1 MKELLGKRIKELRTQ
16 KRLTQ
21 EQLAE
26 MVDMGERNLS
36 KIECGVNFVS
46 AETLEKI
53 TNALGVTA
61 KDIFDF
67 DHVKD
72 KSILKTELL
81 NAINQDEVDVDLLYR
96 IYQSIKKLYY
106 ENLVQITSLLI
117 DKFYIADPRQF
128 YLHL

>member
-26 MVDMGERNLS
+26 IVDMGERNLS

-53 TNALGVTA
+53 TKALSVTA

-67 DHVKD
+67 DHLKD
-72 KSILKTELL
+72 KSILKAELL
-81 NAINQDEVDVDLLYR
+81 NAINQDEIDIDLLYR
-96 IYQSIKKLYY
+96 IYQSIKK
-106 ENLVQITSLLI
+106 
-117 DKFYIADPRQF
+117 
-128 YLHL
+128 

>member
-1 MKELLGKRIKELRTQ
+1 MKVLLGKRIKELRTQ

-53 TNALGVTA
+53 AHALGVSA
-61 KDIFDF
+61 KEVFDF
-67 DHVKD
+67 EHLKD
-72 KSILKTELL
+72 KDLLKAELL
-81 NAINQDEVDVDLLYR
+81 NAISEDKIDVDLLYR
-96 IYQSIKKLYY
+96 IYQSIKK
-106 ENLVQITSLLI
+106 
-117 DKFYIADPRQF
+117 
-128 YLHL
+128 

>member
-53 TNALGVTA
+53 TKALGVSA
-61 KDIFDF
+61 KEIFGF
-67 DHVKD
+67 EHLKD
-72 KSILKTELL
+72 KTNLKTELL
-81 NAINQDEVDVDLLYR
+81 NAISQDKVDIDLLYR
-96 IYQSIKKLYY
+96 IYQSIKK
-106 ENLVQITSLLI
+106 
-117 DKFYIADPRQF
+117 
-128 YLHL
+128 